1 MRLGI
6 TMDTKSIHVGV
17 LPDGR
22 KAIARP
28 YSRYGCPVLEI
39 RGVDHKEKVI
49 KIKYQNKNEANDNLK
64 SD

>member
-1 MRLGI
+1 
-6 TMDTKSIHVGV
+6 MDTKSIHVGV

-22 KAIARP
+22 KAITRP

-39 RGVDHKEKVI
+39 RGVDHKAKVI
-49 KIKYQNKNEANDNLK
+49 KIKYENKNSKEVSDNLK

>member
-22 KAIARP
+22 KAIQRSITQTRFFYFAH
-28 YSRYGCPVLEI
+28 LEELVTLFKHI
-39 RGVDHKEKVI
+39 LVVVR
-49 KIKYQNKNEANDNLK
+49 L
-64 SD
+64 